1 MTVSMKKLLIALLIS
16 LPLSAQAK
24 PGHIADDVFTF
35 YHGGP
40 GNQYRITGRIRSG
53 APVEILKADEASKYT
68 QIKTASGR
76 TGWVPSDNVRPGAS
90 LSVRLPELES
100 NLDSSRNTVESQ
112 REELQNLQQ
121 ELAAIRDEKELLAE
135 ESRKLQSTVKDLN
148 FRIDSM
154 DESNMMRWLTH
165 GGLIALGGVILGLVL
180 PMFRGRRK
188 ARSEWV

>member
-1 MTVSMKKLLIALLIS
+1 MKKLLIALLIS
-16 LPLSAQAK
+16 LPLTAQAK

-53 APVEILKADEASKYT
+53 DPVEILKVDEASKYT
-68 QIKTASGR
+68 QIRTSSGR
-76 TGWVPSDNVRPGAS
+76 TGWVPNDNVRPGAS
-90 LSVRLPELES
+90 LAVRLPELES
-100 NLDSSRNTVESQ
+100 NLESSRSSVETQ

-121 ELAAIRDEKELLAE
+121 ELAAVRDEKELLAE
-135 ESRKLQSTVKDLN
+135 ETRKLQSTIKDLN

-154 DESNMMRWLTH
+154 DESNMMRWFTH
-165 GGLIALGGVILGLVL
+165 GGLVALGGVILGLVL

-188 ARSEWV
+188 TRSEWV

>member
-1 MTVSMKKLLIALLIS
+1 MKKLLIALLIS
-16 LPLSAQAK
+16 LPLTAQAK
-24 PGHIADDVFTF
+24 PGHIADDVFTY

-53 APVEILKADEASKYT
+53 APVEILSVNDASKYT

-76 TGWVPSDNVRPGAS
+76 IGWVPNDNVRPGAS
-90 LSVRLPELES
+90 LSIRLPKLES
-100 NLDSSRNTVESQ
+100 DLDSSRTAVESQ
-112 REELQNLQQ
+112 REELETLQQ
-121 ELAAIRDEKELLAE
+121 ELTAVRDEKELLAE
-135 ESRKLQSTVKDLN
+135 ETRKLQSTIKDLN

-154 DESNMMRWLTH
+154 DQSNLMRWLTH